1 AIHLLFS
8 CAAVLLD
15 LPPFP
20 TRRSSDLLAQQGI
33 ENAVATLG
41 TATTPE
47 HVQKLLRVSDKVVF
61 SFDGDKAGRRAAW
74 RALQVCLPLLRDDA
88 SIRFLFLPPEHD
100 PDSYVR
106 EFGAEAFRA
115 SLAEADPLSRFMLDE
130 LASHH
135 ALDEAEGR

>member
-74 RALQVCLPLLRDDA
+74 RALQVCLPLLR
-88 SIRFLFLPPEHD
+88 SEEHT
-100 PDSYVR
+100 SELQSR
-106 EFGAEAFRA
+106 ENLVCHLLLEKKNK
-115 SLAEADPLSRFMLDE
+115 
-130 LASHH
+130 
-135 ALDEAEGR
+135 